1 MKVIKAF
8 PVSLVTRCFEFRGRT
23 SLGVSA
29 LLMVAMGQARKLWTE
44 KDLWTFWATRAE
56 AQWPL
61 EEGMPRVRSE
71 YLISGSAYTHGKDRT
86 ACAVAAQVG
95 ALRKQLIVHGERYW
109 DGNAISPAQAFAS
122 LPLGWSHAWGGP
134 ALPEN
139 PLGMGMEDH
148 ALDGHRIRLL
158 PRIEDPRFALNSRE
172 AVGMPAGFGPL
183 DGMWPQRAAKRG
195 TYDQRWMTEEF
206 PAVASDADW
215 TTFNSAP
222 EDQQQAEP
230 FKGDE
235 AYAFHNLH
243 PTQPLLQGRLPGLR
257 TRVFVTQRRAGEEK
271 FREVRMRFNTLWCF
285 PDAERA
291 ILIFQGMHEIA
302 EDDGAD
308 VVHVLAGIEDL
319 DAPRPAAHYLQVRD
333 KRLDKE
339 NGALESLREDDLM
352 PADLVVPLFDLTPIE
367 NRALV
372 RGQRRAE
379 AERVAARAEVASYGL
394 DPDAGHAPAVKG
406 PPQPEVK
413 TLDDLIRLRAQMET
427 QRIELNAQAEKDK
440 AAMLADVKKVF
451 VEQNKDFGP
460 IEREMAGLET
470 RGPPKPFA
478 AALVEDF
485 RKFVELGKA
494 HKGDVRELEDM
505 LADEKLIAQWHD
517 GDKKQLQA
525 YRAMAHYQH
534 AADGVAGK
542 ASTALRARVSAHHAH
557 KGSFAGW
564 DLTGAN
570 LSGLDLQG
578 ADFQGALLESANLTG
593 TLLAGANLCDAVL
606 AHATLLSTQCQ
617 GARFDRAN
625 LGAARIEKCDFGG
638 ASLVGTGFQKSRLH
652 EVRLRGAK
660 LDGVRFDEAVM
671 VALDFGE
678 ATSEAMLLFFR
689 RDLRGCSFAG
699 ARFAQCSFVECE
711 LGGADF
717 SQAHFAKCA
726 FVSVRAERASFRGLR
741 IASGCFAQHCVLT
754 GTDFDG
760 AQLPNIS
767 FRGAAL
773 AGSRFMQA
781 QLQGA
786 DFSECDLAQADFR
799 QADLRQARFVR
810 AGLKQAQLSAA
821 NLQEAVFQHA
831 RLEATDYRRANL
843 FQSDFAR
850 VRLGGG
856 ERFDDALIT
865 RMRTYPR
872 HRPPAGAT
880 SPS

>member
-1 MKVIKAF
+1 LKVIKPFA
-8 PVSLVTRCFEFRGRT
+8 VSLVTRCFEFRGRT

-29 LLMVAMGQARKLWTE
+29 ILMASMGEARKLWTE
-44 KDLWTFWATRAE
+44 KDLWTFWATRPE

-71 YLISGSAYTHGKDRT
+71 YLVSGVAYTHGRDRT

-95 ALRKQLIVHGERYW
+95 ALRKQLVVYGERYW
-109 DGNAISPAQAFAS
+109 DGGEISPAQPFTS
-122 LPLGWSHAWGGP
+122 LPLGWSQTWGGP
-134 ALPEN
+134 AFPEN
-139 PLGMGMEDH
+139 PLGMGIEDH
-148 ALDGHRIRLL
+148 EVEGHRLRLL
-158 PRIEDPRFALNSRE
+158 PRIEHPRFALTSPQAIGR
-172 AVGMPAGFGPL
+172 PAGFGPL
-183 DGMWPQRAAKRG
+183 DGMWPQRAGKRG

-222 EDQQQAEP
+222 DDQQQAEP

-235 AYAFHNLH
+235 AYAFQNLH
-243 PTQPLLQGRLPGLR
+243 PTRPLLQGRLPGLR
-257 TRVFVTQRRAGEEK
+257 ARVFVTHRQAGEDK
-271 FREVRMRFNTLWCF
+271 FKEVRLRLNTLWCF

-291 ILIFQGMHEIA
+291 ILVFQGMHEIA

-352 PADLVVPLFDLTPIE
+352 PAELVVPLFDLAPIE
-367 NRALV
+367 NRALA

-379 AERVAARAEVASYGL
+379 AERTAARAEVASYGL

-427 QRIELNAQAEKDK
+427 QRVELAAQAEKDK
-440 AAMLADVKKVF
+440 AAMLRDVKQVF
-451 VEQNKDFGP
+451 EAQGKDFGL

-478 AALVEDF
+478 AALVDEF
-485 RKFVELGKA
+485 KNFVALGRA
-494 HKGDVRELEDM
+494 NHGDVRELEEM
-505 LADEKLIAQWHD
+505 LADDKLIAQWHD
-517 GDKKQLQA
+517 GDRKQLQA
-525 YRAMAHYQH
+525 YRGMAHYQH
-534 AADGVAGK
+534 AAAGVTGEA
-542 ASTALRARVSAHHAH
+542 ATALRRRVSEHHAK

-578 ADFQGALLESANLTG
+578 ADLQGALLESANLTG
-593 TLLAGANLCDAVL
+593 TLLAGADLRDAVL

-617 GARFDRAN
+617 GARLDRAN

-638 ASLVGTGFQKSRLH
+638 ASLVGTLFQKSRLH

-660 LDGVRFDEAVM
+660 LDGVRFDEATM

-678 ATSEAMLLFFR
+678 ASCEAMLLFFR

-711 LGGADF
+711 LAGADF
-717 SQAHFAKCA
+717 SQAEFAKCA
-726 FVSVRAERASFRGLR
+726 FVTVRAERASFRGLR
-741 IASGCFAQHCVLT
+741 IASGCFAQQCELA
-754 GTDFDG
+754 GADFEG
-760 AQLPNIS
+760 AQLPNMN
-767 FRGAAL
+767 FRGAHL
-773 AGSRFMQA
+773 AGARFAQA
-781 QLQGA
+781 QLAGA
-786 DFSECDLAQADFR
+786 DFSECELVGADFTG
-799 QADLRQARFVR
+799 ADLRQARFVR
-810 AGLKQAQLSAA
+810 AQLKQTRLAAA
-821 NLQEAVFQHA
+821 NLMEAVFQHA
-831 RLEATDYRRANL
+831 KLESTDYRRANL

-850 VRLGGG
+850 VRIGGG
-856 ERFDDALIT
+856 VRFDDALTT

-872 HRPPAGAT
+872 HRPPAGSAGR
-880 SPS
+880 